1 MRRAQYFP
9 ERDRAGTSP
18 AMTAENIVVGIYNVT
33 GITA

>member
-1 MRRAQYFP
+1 MRRAQYFLS
-9 ERDRAGTSP
+9 EIAGTSP